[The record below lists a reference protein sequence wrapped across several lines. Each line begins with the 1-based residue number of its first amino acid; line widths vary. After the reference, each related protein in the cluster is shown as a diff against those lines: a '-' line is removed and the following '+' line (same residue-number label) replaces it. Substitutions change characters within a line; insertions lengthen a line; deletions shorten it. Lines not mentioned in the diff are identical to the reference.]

1 MLIWIYTLSLSPSP
15 YPCLHDFYTVAHPG
29 RTVRDGFGV
38 FGGSN
43 GFWNTALLK
52 RIGMNGGMLTEDID
66 SSMRVLEEGGRIG
79 TDPLL
84 VSRELATTTILHTW
98 NQRLRWSQGWLQVSW
113 KHCRKMMFN
122 PHFGLRQRFG
132 AFMLLFIREIYPW
145 VASQVC
151 YVKSLFYYNFCTL
164 FIS

>member
-122 PHFGLRQRFG
+122 RHFGLRQRFG

-151 YVKSLFYYNFCTL
+151 YA
-164 FIS
+164 